1 MYVLSASLFSLFCV
15 LSPAFCV
22 PVCMYARTCMY
33 AVCMCAACMCESDR
47 RVAGAGRGAVCGG
60 GDVHAHLHVHVL
72 AAAGAR
78 AARGTLPPLAGVRAA
93 AAGARH
99 RELAGVLALLL
110 AHRPVPVLGRN
121 PLEVA
126 GSHFGADS
134 GPQGASRAVR

>member
-22 PVCMYARTCMY
+22 PVCMLHVPVCMY
-33 AVCMCAACMCESDR
+33 AACMCESDR